1 MFKVGEDDIS
11 DIRPETFISSGDKEL
26 GTRVRL
32 SDLPLEVFLM
42 YYDQHKNGRKDTVNL
57 IDNEDD
63 EPENIKEGENDSLAE
78 QSIETAFC
86 IINFV
91 PDTFSKLVLATE
103 K

>member
-26 GTRVRL
+26 GIRVRL

-57 IDNEDD
+57 IDNKND
-63 EPENIKEGENDSLAE
+63 EPENIEEGENDILAE
-78 QSIETAFC
+78 QIIKSAC
-86 IINFV
+86 GIINFV
-91 PDTFSKLVLATE
+91 PDTFSKLVLTTE

>member
-42 YYDQHKNGRKDTVNL
+42 YDQHKNGWKDTVNL
-57 IDNEDD
+57 IDNKNE

-78 QSIETAFC
+78 QSIETASG

-91 PDTFSKLVLATE
+91 PDTFLN
-103 K
+103 